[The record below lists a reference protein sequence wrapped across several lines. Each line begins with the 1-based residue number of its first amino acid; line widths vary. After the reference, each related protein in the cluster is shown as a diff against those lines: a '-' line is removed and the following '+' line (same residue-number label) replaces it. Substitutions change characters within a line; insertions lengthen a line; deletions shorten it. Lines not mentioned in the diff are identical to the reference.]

1 MKIYERQKEMLT
13 RLRENGP
20 VGMTQKTP
28 QTIVVHP
35 AVKVC

>member
-20 VGMTQKTP
+20 VGMTQKTR
-28 QTIVVHP
+28 
-35 AVKVC
+35 KF

>member
-1 MKIYERQKEMLT
+1 MLT

-28 QTIVVHP
+28 HTIVP
-35 AVKVC
+35 PTVKVC

>member
-1 MKIYERQKEMLT
+1 MKIYERQNEMLT

-28 QTIVVHP
+28 QTSVP
-35 AVKVC
+35 PTVKVC